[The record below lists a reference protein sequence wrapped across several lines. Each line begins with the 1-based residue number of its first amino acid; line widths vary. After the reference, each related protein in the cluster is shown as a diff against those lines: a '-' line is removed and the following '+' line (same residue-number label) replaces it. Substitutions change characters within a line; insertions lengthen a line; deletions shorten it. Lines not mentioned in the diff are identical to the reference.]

1 MRRNTY
7 FVHNS
12 QIRLINYTSYIYSR
26 GGVKMKA
33 IFIAVLV
40 FSFSVANA
48 ATLISGVAA
57 QTITQTTAEIAWS
70 TSSQADSRVNYGLT
84 TSYGNTARD
93 LSFSLLHRI
102 RLTNLKAGT
111 VYNYRVRSKEQ
122 STGQL
127 TTSGNFTF
135 KTLDA
140 VVVAPPPPPTSG
152 STALPA
158 GTSWYWQ
165 LQGAINMTVQAKVY
179 DIDLF
184 DVEQSTFTAL
194 KLQGHQVICY
204 FSAGTYENW
213 RSDASQFPT
222 ASLGNGL
229 GWPGEKWLD
238 VRNTTVRQIMVARM
252 DLAKS
257 KGCDGLEPDNV
268 DGYANNSGF
277 NLTQQDQVNYLTFL
291 ADQAHARG
299 MTIALKN
306 ATDLVGSLVSKFDFA
321 VVEECFKYNE
331 CEAYSPFIAQNK
343 AVLNAEYSSFST
355 AICTKAKSL
364 GFSTVFFNL
373 DLDGRVYNPCP

>member
-1 MRRNTY
+1 
-7 FVHNS
+7 
-12 QIRLINYTSYIYSR
+12 
-26 GGVKMKA
+26 MKA

-40 FSFSVANA
+40 LSFSVANA

-57 QTITQTTAEIAWS
+57 QTITQNTAEIAWS
-70 TSSQADSRVNYGLT
+70 TSSQADGRVNYGLT

-93 LSFSLLHRI
+93 LSFSLLHKI
-102 RLTNLKAGT
+102 RLSNLKAGT
-111 VYNYRVRSKEQ
+111 VYNFRVRSKEQ

-158 GTSWYWQ
+158 GISWYWQ